1 MTTPETLSFDG
12 RSVIRSDEYRT
23 AAAELNRYQTAEQ
36 IAYYGNLFASAP
48 ALYAA
53 LEAIAELRPPLMAKE
68 QEKAFE
74 HYAST
79 CDSAFLAKVLIK
91 AISEARAALALARGE
106 KGGE

>member
-23 AAAELNRYQTAEQ
+23 AAAELNRYQTPEQ

-53 LEAIAELRPPLMAKE
+53 LENAESAIRALVDGDYDPDKVQATYAE
-68 QEKAFE
+68 
-74 HYAST
+74 
-79 CDSAFLAKVLIK
+79 C
-91 AISEARAALALARGE
+91 RAALALARGE
-106 KGGE
+106 KGGEVK